1 MTALSTTSA
10 ATTRNEIHSAAQP
23 KKLSQYN
30 DMFIAVVL
38 ALIIGMMIAPLPSVL
53 LDMALI
59 LNVGISVLIV
69 LIAMYITEPLQFS
82 VFPSLLLIITLF
94 RLGLNVSA
102 SRMILAK
109 ATAGRVIET
118 FGSFVV
124 GGNYVVGVVVFVTL
138 LVIQFLVITNGA
150 GRVAEVAARFTLDAM
165 PGKQLSIDADL
176 NSGLIDEAEARR
188 RRRMVE
194 QEADFYGAMDGASK
208 FVKGDAIAAVVIV
221 VVNIMGGFV
230 IGLWQHGMDII
241 EALQTYTLLTV
252 GQGLVT
258 QIPSLLISTATG
270 LIVTRSASEESLG
283 SDVTRQLSDG
293 SAMTLVAGFLIL
305 LGLVPG
311 MPKLPF
317 LGLGGIIGAAAA
329 LIRSRQAGAGRGK
342 SEAASPGAGAKLLEA
357 AESPTALL
365 QVDPLEVELGFAL
378 IPLVDETRE
387 DNLLNRVTNIRRQL
401 AMELGFV
408 LPKVRIRD
416 NLRLPANRY
425 RIKLRGAEVGRG
437 ELMLSH
443 MLAMPTQ
450 PGAPA
455 PKGHAT
461 TEPAFGLPAWW
472 VDKSAQGQL
481 ELTGYTVVDP
491 LSVLVTHLSE
501 TIRAHAP
508 QLLSLQDV
516 RDLLDNL
523 RQTMPAAVDGVVP
536 ERLSLSELQEVLRN
550 LLRERVSIRDLGTI
564 LETVS
569 RYAGDTRDPAT
580 LSELVR
586 RALSY
591 AISDQHAEEGVIHV
605 ATLDPA
611 TEAELSDALRQGQRG
626 EHSTLSLDPATAQQ
640 LLQEIGQAME
650 QLAQIGH
657 QPILLCSGD
666 VRRPLA
672 RLTERS
678 LPNLTVLS
686 YHEISPMA
694 QVEAHAMVSLREAA

>member
-1 MTALSTTSA
+1 MTAA
-10 ATTRNEIHSAAQP
+10 ATAAQP

-30 DMFIAVVL
+30 DMFIAVAL
-38 ALIIGMMIAPLPSVL
+38 ALIIGMMIAPLPSML
-53 LDMALI
+53 LDMALV

-102 SRMILAK
+102 SRMILAQ

-118 FGSFVV
+118 FGGFVV

-188 RRRMVE
+188 RRRVVE

-221 VVNIMGGFV
+221 VVNIIGGFI

-258 QIPSLLISTATG
+258 QIPSLLVSTATG
-270 LIVTRSASEESLG
+270 LIVTRSASDESLG

-293 SAMTLVAGFLIL
+293 SAMALVAGFLIIM
-305 LGLVPG
+305 GLVPG

-317 LGLGGIIGAAAA
+317 LALGAVVGAAAA
-329 LIRSRQAGAGRGK
+329 LIRSRRQARAEESR
-342 SEAASPGAGAKLLEA
+342 EAAAQVGATGRVPELEA
-357 AESPTALL
+357 GDSASALL

-416 NLRLPANRY
+416 NLRLPASRY

-450 PGAPA
+450 PGAPE
-455 PKGHAT
+455 PEGHAT

-472 VDKSAQGQL
+472 VDKSAQAQL

-516 RDLLDNL
+516 QDLLDNL
-523 RQTMPAAVDGVVP
+523 RQAVPAAVDGVVP
-536 ERLSLSELQEVLRN
+536 ERFSLSELQEVLRN

-569 RYAGDTRDPAT
+569 RYAGETRDTGT
-580 LSELVR
+580 LTELVR

-591 AISDQHAEEGVIHV
+591 SISDQHAEDGVIHV
-605 ATLDPA
+605 VTLDPA
-611 TEAELSDALRQGQRG
+611 TEAELGEALRQGRDG
-626 EHSTLSLDPATAQQ
+626 SMNVLSLDPATAQE
-640 LLQEIGQAME
+640 LLQKIGAAME

-657 QPILLCSGD
+657 QPILLCSAD

-672 RLTERS
+672 RLAERS
-678 LPNLTVLS
+678 LPSLTVLS
-686 YHEISPMA
+686 YNEIAPTA
-694 QVEAHAMVSLREAA
+694 QVEAHAMVSLRAA

>member
-1 MTALSTTSA
+1 MTAA
-10 ATTRNEIHSAAQP
+10 ATVAQP
-23 KKLSQYN
+23 KNASQRN
-30 DMFIAVVL
+30 DLFITVAL
-38 ALIIGMMIAPLPSVL
+38 ALIIGMMIAPLPSLL

-59 LNVGISVLIV
+59 LNIGISVLIV

-102 SRMILAK
+102 SRMILAQ

-118 FGSFVV
+118 FGGFVV

-221 VVNIMGGFV
+221 VVNIIGGFV

-241 EALQTYTLLTV
+241 EALETYTLLTV

-258 QIPSLLISTATG
+258 QIPSLLVSTATG

-283 SDVTRQLSDG
+283 SDVTHQLSDG
-293 SAMTLVAGFLIL
+293 NAMMLVAGFLIL

-311 MPKLPF
+311 MPKVPF
-317 LGLGGIIGAAAA
+317 LGLGVALGVVAAVIRSHRQAVAGALGEDAEGAPAAGAA
-329 LIRSRQAGAGRGK
+329 Q
-342 SEAASPGAGAKLLEA
+342 LEA
-357 AESPTALL
+357 GDTPKALL
-365 QVDPLEVELGFAL
+365 QVDPLEIELGFAL
-378 IPLVDETRE
+378 IPLVDETQE
-387 DNLLNRVTNIRRQL
+387 DNLLNRVTSIRRQL

-416 NLRLPANRY
+416 NLRLPTNRY
-425 RIKLRGAEVGRG
+425 RIKLRGAEVGQG
-437 ELMLSH
+437 ELLLGQ

-450 PGAPA
+450 PGVPE
-455 PKGHAT
+455 PEDGHRTA
-461 TEPAFGLPAWW
+461 EPAFGLPAWW
-472 VDKSAQGQL
+472 VDTSTQAQL
-481 ELTGYTVVDP
+481 ELMGYTVVDP

-516 RDLLDNL
+516 QDLLDNL
-523 RQTMPAAVDGVVP
+523 RQAAPAAVDGVVP
-536 ERLSLSELQEVLRN
+536 ERLTLSELQEVLRN

-569 RYAGDTRDPAT
+569 RYADTRDTALLT
-580 LSELVR
+580 ELAR

-591 AISDQHAEEGVIHV
+591 AISDQHAEEGIIHV
-605 ATLDPA
+605 VTLDPA
-611 TEAELSDALRQGQRG
+611 TEAELVDRLDHGQGGAPNALA
-626 EHSTLSLDPATAQQ
+626 LDPASAQE
-640 LLQEIGQAME
+640 LLQEIGRAVE
-650 QLAQIGH
+650 QLAQVGH
-657 QPILLCSGD
+657 QPILLCSAD

-686 YHEISPMA
+686 YNEIAPTV
-694 QVEAHAMVSLREAA
+694 QVEAHAMVTLRMAA

>member
-1 MTALSTTSA
+1 MTAA
-10 ATTRNEIHSAAQP
+10 ATVAQP
-23 KKLSQYN
+23 KNASQRN
-30 DMFIAVVL
+30 DLFITVAL
-38 ALIIGMMIAPLPSVL
+38 ALIIGMMIAPLPSLL

-59 LNVGISVLIV
+59 LNIGISVLIV

-102 SRMILAK
+102 SRMILAQ

-118 FGSFVV
+118 FGGFVV

-221 VVNIMGGFV
+221 VVNIIGGFV

-241 EALQTYTLLTV
+241 EALETYTLLTV

-258 QIPSLLISTATG
+258 QIPSLLVSTATG

-283 SDVTRQLSDG
+283 SDVTHQLSDG
-293 SAMTLVAGFLIL
+293 NAMMLVAGFLIL

-311 MPKLPF
+311 MPKVPF
-317 LGLGGIIGAAAA
+317 LGLGVALGVVAAVIRSHRQAVAGALGEDAEGAPAAGAA
-329 LIRSRQAGAGRGK
+329 Q
-342 SEAASPGAGAKLLEA
+342 LEA
-357 AESPTALL
+357 GDKALL
-365 QVDPLEVELGFAL
+365 QVDPLEIELGFAL
-378 IPLVDETRE
+378 IPLVDETQE
-387 DNLLNRVTNIRRQL
+387 DNLLNRVTSIRRQL

-416 NLRLPANRY
+416 NLRLPTNRY
-425 RIKLRGAEVGRG
+425 RIKLRGAEVGQG
-437 ELMLSH
+437 ELLLGQ

-450 PGAPA
+450 PGVPE
-455 PKGHAT
+455 PEDGHRTA
-461 TEPAFGLPAWW
+461 EPAFGLPAWW
-472 VDKSAQGQL
+472 VDTSTQAQL
-481 ELTGYTVVDP
+481 ELMGYTVVDP

-516 RDLLDNL
+516 QDLLDNL
-523 RQTMPAAVDGVVP
+523 RQAAPAAVDGVVP
-536 ERLSLSELQEVLRN
+536 ERLTLSELQEVLRN

-569 RYAGDTRDPAT
+569 RYADTRDTALLT
-580 LSELVR
+580 ELAR

-591 AISDQHAEEGVIHV
+591 AISDHHAEEGIIHV
-605 ATLDPA
+605 VTLDPA
-611 TEAELSDALRQGQRG
+611 TEAELVDRLDHGQGGAPNALA
-626 EHSTLSLDPATAQQ
+626 LDPASAQE
-640 LLQEIGQAME
+640 LLQEIGRAVE
-650 QLAQIGH
+650 QLAQVGH
-657 QPILLCSGD
+657 QPILLCSAD

-686 YHEISPMA
+686 YNEIAPTV
-694 QVEAHAMVSLREAA
+694 QVEAHAMVTLRMAA

>member
-10 ATTRNEIHSAAQP
+10 AGP
-23 KKLSQYN
+23 KLGQYN
-30 DMFIAVVL
+30 DVLIAVAL
-38 ALIIGMMIAPLPSVL
+38 ALIIGMMIAPLPSTL

-59 LNVGISVLIV
+59 LNIGVSVLIV

-102 SRMILAK
+102 SRMILAE

-188 RRRMVE
+188 RRRVVE

-221 VVNIMGGFV
+221 VVNIIGGFV

-283 SDVTRQLSDG
+283 SDVIRQLSDG
-293 SAMTLVAGFLIL
+293 NAMALVAGFLVL
-305 LGLVPG
+305 LGMVPG

-317 LGLGGIIGAAAA
+317 LGLGALLGVVAAVIRNRRLGRPAA
-329 LIRSRQAGAGRGK
+329 
-342 SEAASPGAGAKLLEA
+342 EAPTAAPRAPTRLLEGG
-357 AESPTALL
+357 ESPAALL
-365 QVDPLEVELGFAL
+365 QVDPVEVELGFSL
-378 IPLVDETRE
+378 IPLVDEARE

-416 NLRLPANRY
+416 NLRLPASRY

-455 PKGHAT
+455 PEGIAT
-461 TEPAFGLPAWW
+461 REPAFGLPAWW
-472 VDKSAQGQL
+472 VDKSLQGQL
-481 ELTGYTVVDP
+481 ELAGYTVVDP

-516 RDLLDNL
+516 QDLLDNV
-523 RQTMPAAVDGVVP
+523 RQSMPAVVDGVVP
-536 ERLSLSELQEVLRN
+536 ERISLSELQEVLRN

-564 LETVS
+564 LETLS
-569 RYAGDTRDPAT
+569 RYASETHDIAT
-580 LSELVR
+580 LTELVR

-591 AISDQHAEEGVIHV
+591 AISDQHAEEGILHV

-611 TEAELSDALRQGQRG
+611 TEAELAEALRQGPRADGQA
-626 EHSTLSLDPATAQQ
+626 LSLDPATAQK
-640 LLQEIGQAME
+640 LLEALGQAME
-650 QLAQIGH
+650 QLAQMGH
-657 QPILLCSGD
+657 QPILLCSAE

-686 YHEISPMA
+686 YNEVAPTI
-694 QVEAHAMVSLREAA
+694 QVEAHAMVSLHADD

>member
-1 MTALSTTSA
+1 MTAV
-10 ATTRNEIHSAAQP
+10 ATATAQP
-23 KKLSQYN
+23 KKASQYN
-30 DMFIAVVL
+30 DMFIAVAL
-38 ALIIGMMIAPLPSVL
+38 ALIIGMMIAPLPAML

-59 LNVGISVLIV
+59 LNVGVSVLIV

-102 SRMILAK
+102 SRMILAQ

-118 FGSFVV
+118 FGGFVV

-176 NSGLIDEAEARR
+176 NSGLIDETEARR

-221 VVNIMGGFV
+221 VVNIIGGFV

-293 SAMTLVAGFLIL
+293 SAMTLVAGFLVL

-311 MPKLPF
+311 MPTLPF
-317 LGLGGIIGAAAA
+317 LALGAAVGAGAA
-329 LIRSRQAGAGRGK
+329 LIKRRRKAAEEGAAEAAAQKGAGGR
-342 SEAASPGAGAKLLEA
+342 APLLEA
-357 AESPTALL
+357 GESPAALL

-378 IPLVDETRE
+378 IPLVDEMRE

-416 NLRLPANRY
+416 NLRLPASRY

-443 MLAMPTQ
+443 LLAMPTQ
-450 PGAPA
+450 PGVPA
-455 PKGHAT
+455 PEGHAT

-472 VDKSAQGQL
+472 VTKSEQAQL
-481 ELTGYTVVDP
+481 ELAGYTVVDP

-516 RDLLDNL
+516 QDLLDNL
-523 RQTMPAAVDGVVP
+523 RQAVPAAVDGVVP
-536 ERLSLSELQEVLRN
+536 ERFSLSELQEVLRN

-569 RYAGDTRDPAT
+569 RYAGETRDTST
-580 LSELVR
+580 LTELVR

-591 AISDQHAEEGVIHV
+591 SISDQHAEEGVIHV

-611 TEAELSDALRQGQRG
+611 TEAELADALRPGHG
-626 EHSTLSLDPATAQQ
+626 GGMHTLSLDPGTAQD
-640 LLQEIGQAME
+640 LLEEIGRTME
-650 QLAQIGH
+650 QLAQVGH
-657 QPILLCSGD
+657 QPILLCSAE

-678 LPNLTVLS
+678 LPSLTVLS
-686 YHEISPMA
+686 YNEIAPTA
-694 QVEAHAMVSLREAA
+694 QVEAHAMVSLRAAA